1 MSVGIESD
9 LKGLKGPK
17 VCAKR
22 LSHQEVSQLSY
33 YDFTAYLGV
42 PLFQFGGLKV
52 AEDLIRRCGL
62 NDKSTVLEVGCGT
75 GFMACRL
82 AEERGSRVV
91 GVDISSRMIEF
102 ARERAKRQK
111 VEDRVTFEVA
121 DACDLPF
128 EDNTFDVVFTQFV
141 TVFLD
146 KNKVLRE
153 YFRVVKPGGCFG
165 VVEIFKDEK
174 IPEFSLIQIAAAE
187 EIMSRSTG
195 LDFHLPTL
203 SQWEGWF
210 EDAGALTIQ
219 TAEHKNIAV
228 KESWNFLKIVGLS
241 PLLKIMSRYLYHLLF
256 NVGVR
261 RKFLPTGRAKNIL
274 LRRKETARHVGIL
287 ICVGKKPSEK
297 YLVVSRG
304 RSINL

>member
-1 MSVGIESD
+1 VSIESD
-9 LKGLKGPK
+9 LKGLKGPN

-22 LSHQEVSQLSY
+22 LPHREVSQLSY
-33 YDFTAYLGV
+33 CDFMAYLGV
-42 PLFQFGGLKV
+42 PLFQFGGLKI
-52 AEDLIRRCGL
+52 AEDLLRRCGL

-82 AEERGSRVV
+82 AEERGSRIV
-91 GVDISSRMIEF
+91 GVDISSRMIEL

-111 VEDRVTFEVA
+111 VEDRVVFEVA

-146 KNKVLRE
+146 KNKALRE
-153 YFRVVKPGGCFG
+153 YFRVVKHGGTIG

-174 IPEFSLIQIAAAE
+174 IPEYSLIQIEEAE
-187 EIMSRSTG
+187 EIMSRTTG
-195 LDFHLPTL
+195 FDFRLPTV
-203 SQWEGWF
+203 SQWKGWF
-210 EDAGALTIQ
+210 EDAGALTLQ
-219 TAEHKNIAV
+219 TAEHKKMTA

-241 PLLKIMSRYLYHLLF
+241 PLLKIELRYFYHLLF
-256 NVGVR
+256 NAGIR
-261 RKFLPTGRAKNIL
+261 RKFLPTSRAKNIL
-274 LRRKETARHVGIL
+274 LRRKETARHTGIL
-287 ICVGKKPSEK
+287 ICLGKKPLEK

>member
-1 MSVGIESD
+1 LSVGLESER
-9 LKGLKGPK
+9 KGLKGPK
-17 VCAKR
+17 VSAKR
-22 LSHQEVSQLSY
+22 LSHREVSELSY
-33 YDFTAYLGV
+33 HDFAAYLGV

-52 AEDLIRRCGL
+52 TEDLLRRCGL

-82 AEERGSRVV
+82 AEEWGSRVV
-91 GVDISSRMIEF
+91 GVDSSSRMIEF

-121 DACDLPF
+121 DACDLPY
-128 EDNTFDVVFTQFV
+128 EANLFDVVFTQFV

-146 KNKVLRE
+146 KNKALRE
-153 YFRVVKPGGCFG
+153 YFRVVKPGGYFG

-174 IPEFSLIQIAAAE
+174 IPEFSFVQIAEAE

-195 LDFHLPTL
+195 LDFRLPTL
-203 SQWEGWF
+203 SQWKGWF
-210 EDAGALTIQ
+210 EDTGALTLQ
-219 TAEHKNIAV
+219 TAGHKKIAL
-228 KESWNFLKIVGLS
+228 KGSWNFLKIVELS
-241 PLLKIMSRYLYHLLF
+241 PLLKIVSRCFYHLFF
-256 NVGVR
+256 NAGVR
-261 RKFLPTGRAKNIL
+261 EKFLPMSRAKNIL

-287 ICVGKKPSEK
+287 FCVGKKPSEK
-297 YLVVSRG
+297 YLVVSPG